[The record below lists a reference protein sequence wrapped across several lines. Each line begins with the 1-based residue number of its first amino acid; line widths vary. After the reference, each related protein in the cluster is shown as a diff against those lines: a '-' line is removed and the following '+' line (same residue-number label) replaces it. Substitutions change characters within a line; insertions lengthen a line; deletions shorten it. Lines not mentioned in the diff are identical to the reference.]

1 MDGWRLFTQPT
12 FSEISKRRK
21 KDQSLVSN
29 AIIEMK
35 NVSDSD
41 WEIFILTISVCVHLM
56 ISARVGGRFQLVG
69 GGGFDYFPTAKRQT

>member
-1 MDGWRLFTQPT
+1 
-12 FSEISKRRK
+12 
-21 KDQSLVSN
+21 VSN

-41 WEIFILTISVCVHLM
+41 WEIFISTISVCVHLM

-69 GGGFDYFPTAKRQT
+69 GGGFDYDFPQQEKKADVMDMNPM